1 MNTQHFK
8 KGDLLKKAVNED
20 EHSVLR
26 VVSVSENDVM
36 VIDCIKKSM
45 PKWCGKNELEGYEVE
60 RENEAD
66 IELSP
71 SALKKAYDRYNMIS
85 SILPYIGNIQVRTQ
99 LIHMTAEQHDISE
112 QTVRKYI
119 CDYLAANDVAAL
131 APRSRTERALSKDE
145 EIMKKSLNIGYYSSK
160 KKWSL
165 KTCYIWMLDK
175 FYCNENG
182 KLLEEYPS
190 INQFRYFYRKYNK
203 TSKELISRN
212 GLSYYQRNQRPLVGD
227 GVQEFAGTIG
237 MGMLDSTICDIY
249 LVNASAAVTGR
260 PVLTLCVDAYSG
272 IVCGYSLSWEGAVYS
287 LRNLMVN
294 VISDK
299 VEHCRKFGIEITE
312 QQWPCLGLPLK
323 MVTDQGS
330 EYKGCNFEQ
339 IADLGIELINLKS
352 YRAELKGPVEKAF
365 DTIQGYME
373 PYLKGYGYVEPDF
386 QERGAH
392 DYRKDACLTLTQYET
407 ILLHCI
413 IFYNSNRV
421 LEDFRMTEEMIAD
434 DLRPIPCEIWKWAEE
449 NYGANFI
456 DVDKEQIVLT
466 LLPRTIA
473 RFTRKGLSANGLF
486 YHNRL
491 YQEDYLEGR
500 SCEVAYDPD
509 SSNRVWLIEN
519 GSYIQFELIQ
529 SRFKNKSLEAV
540 AGMKSKQRHL
550 VKAEQENKTQAEI
563 DLARSI
569 RLITDGVKKNENV
582 SIKNI
587 RENRKKEEIKAHKN
601 HVREAGL

>member
-1 MNTQHFK
+1 MNTEHLK

-20 EHSVLR
+20 EYSLVR
-26 VVSVSENDVM
+26 VVSISENDVM

-45 PKWCGKNELEGYEVE
+45 PKWCGKDELEGYEVE
-60 RENEAD
+60 QENEAD

-71 SALKKAYDRYNMIS
+71 PALKKAYDRYNMIS

-227 GVQEFAGTIG
+227 GVQKFAGTIG
-237 MGMLDSTICDIY
+237 MGMLDSTVCDIY
-249 LVNASAAVTGR
+249 LVNESAEVIGR
-260 PVLTLCVDAYSG
+260 PVLTLCVDAFSG
-272 IVCGYSLSWEGAVYS
+272 LVCGYSLLWEGAVYS
-287 LRNLMVN
+287 LRDLMLN

-299 VEHCRKFGIEITE
+299 VEHCRKFGIDITE

-330 EYKGCNFEQ
+330 EYKSSNFEQ
-339 IADLGIELINLKS
+339 ISDLGVELINLKS

-365 DTIQGYME
+365 DVIQGYME

-421 LEDFRMTEEMIAD
+421 IENFRMTEEMIAD
-434 DLRPIPCEIWKWAEE
+434 DLRPIPSEIWAWAAE

-456 DVDKEQIVLT
+456 NVDKDRLILT

-473 RFTRKGLSANGLF
+473 RFTRKGLSVNGLL
-486 YHNRL
+486 YHNKL
-491 YQEDYLEGR
+491 YQEAYLEGR

-519 GSYIQFELIQ
+519 GSYNQFDLTE

-540 AGMKSKQRHL
+540 AGMKSKQRQL

-569 RLITDGVKKNENV
+569 RLITDSAKKNENV

-587 RENRKKEEIKAHKN
+587 RENRKKEEIKVHKN

>member
-1 MNTQHFK
+1 MNTEHLK

-20 EHSVLR
+20 EYSVLR
-26 VVSVSENDVM
+26 VVAVSENDVM
-36 VIDCIKKSM
+36 LIDCIKKSM
-45 PKWCGKNELEGYEVE
+45 PKWYGMDELEGYEVE
-60 RENEAD
+60 QENEAD

-71 SALKKAYDRYNMIS
+71 PALKKAYDRYNMIS

-175 FYCNENG
+175 FYRNENG

-237 MGMLDSTICDIY
+237 MGMLDSTVCDIY
-249 LVNASAAVTGR
+249 LVNEASEVVGR
-260 PVLTLCVDAYSG
+260 PVLTFCVDAFSG
-272 IVCGYSLSWEGAVYS
+272 VICGYSLSWEGGVYS
-287 LRNLMVN
+287 LKDLMAN

-365 DTIQGYME
+365 DVIQGYME

-392 DYRKDACLTLTQYET
+392 DYRKDACLTLSQYEA
-407 ILLHCI
+407 ILLNCI

-421 LEDFRMTEEMIAD
+421 MENFRMTEEMIAD
-434 DLRPIPCEIWKWAEE
+434 DLRPIPCEIWKWAAE

-456 DVDKEQIVLT
+456 NVDKDRLILT

-473 RFTRKGLSANGLF
+473 RFTRKGLSVNGLL
-486 YHNRL
+486 YHNKL
-491 YQEDYLEGR
+491 YQEAYLEGR

-519 GSYIQFELIQ
+519 GSYIQFELTE

-540 AGMKSKQRHL
+540 EGMKSKQRQL
-550 VKAEQENKTQAEI
+550 VKAEQESKTQAEI

-582 SIKNI
+582 SIKHI
-587 RENRKKEEIKAHKN
+587 RENRKKEEIKVHKN

>member
-1 MNTQHFK
+1 MNTEYFK

-20 EHSVLR
+20 EYSVLR
-26 VVSVSENDVM
+26 VVSVSENDVV

-45 PKWCGKNELEGYEVE
+45 PKWYGMDELEGYEVE
-60 RENEAD
+60 QENEAD

-71 SALKKAYDRYNMIS
+71 PALKKAYDRYNMIS

-119 CDYLAANDVAAL
+119 CDYLAANDVVAL
-131 APRSRTERALSKDE
+131 APQEREQKALNADQQNMRKILNMYFFST
-145 EIMKKSLNIGYYSSK
+145 KKR
-160 KKWSL
+160 SL
-165 KTCYIWMLDK
+165 KNCFNLMLAK
-175 FYCNENG
+175 YYCDETG
-182 KLLEEYPS
+182 QLLPEHPS
-190 INQFRYFYRKYNK
+190 IYQFRYFFRKYNQK
-203 TSKELISRN
+203 SKEYISRN
-212 GLSYYQRNQRPLVGD
+212 GLSFYQRNLRPLIGD
-227 GVQEFAGTIG
+227 GVQGFAGTIG
-237 MGMLDSTICDIY
+237 MGMLDSTIANIY
-249 LVNASAAVTGR
+249 VCSNGEVIGR
-260 PVLTLCVDAYSG
+260 PELTFCVDAYSG
-272 IVCGYSLSWEGAVYS
+272 VICGYSLSWEGGVYS
-287 LRNLMVN
+287 LRDLMLN

-299 VEHCRKFGIEITE
+299 VEHCRKFGIDITE

-330 EYKGCNFEQ
+330 EYKSSNFEQ
-339 IADLGIELINLKS
+339 ISDLGVELINLKS

-365 DTIQGYME
+365 DVIQGYME

-421 LEDFRMTEEMIAD
+421 IENFRMTEEMIAD
-434 DLRPIPCEIWKWAEE
+434 DLRPIPSEIWAWAAE

-456 DVDKEQIVLT
+456 NVDKDRLILT

-473 RFTRKGLSANGLF
+473 RFTRKGLSVNGLL
-486 YHNRL
+486 YHNKL
-491 YQEDYLEGR
+491 YQEAYLEGR

-519 GSYIQFELIQ
+519 GSYNQFDLTE

-540 AGMKSKQRHL
+540 AGMKSKQRQL

-569 RLITDGVKKNENV
+569 RLITDSAKKNENV

-587 RENRKKEEIKAHKN
+587 RENRKKEEIKVHKN

>member
-1 MNTQHFK
+1 MNTEYFK

-20 EHSVLR
+20 EYSVLR

-45 PKWCGKNELEGYEVE
+45 PKWYGMDELEGYEVE
-60 RENEAD
+60 QENEAD

-71 SALKKAYDRYNMIS
+71 PALKKAYDRYNMIS

-119 CDYLAANDVAAL
+119 CDYLAANDVVAL
-131 APRSRTERALSKDE
+131 APQEREQKALNADQQNMRKILNMYFFST
-145 EIMKKSLNIGYYSSK
+145 KKR
-160 KKWSL
+160 SL
-165 KTCYIWMLDK
+165 KNCFNLMLAK
-175 FYCNENG
+175 YYCDETG
-182 KLLEEYPS
+182 QLLPEHPS
-190 INQFRYFYRKYNK
+190 IYQFRYFFRKYNQK
-203 TSKELISRN
+203 SKEYISRN
-212 GLSYYQRNQRPLVGD
+212 GLSFYQRNLRPLIGD
-227 GVQEFAGTIG
+227 GVQGFAGTIG
-237 MGMLDSTICDIY
+237 MGMLDSTIANIY
-249 LVNASAAVTGR
+249 VCSNGEVIGR
-260 PVLTLCVDAYSG
+260 PELTFCVDAYSG
-272 IVCGYSLSWEGAVYS
+272 VICGYSLSWEGGVYS
-287 LRNLMVN
+287 LRDLMLN

-299 VEHCRKFGIEITE
+299 VEHCRKFGIDITE

-330 EYKGCNFEQ
+330 EYKSSNFEQ
-339 IADLGIELINLKS
+339 ISDLGVELINLKS

-365 DTIQGYME
+365 DVIQGYME

-421 LEDFRMTEEMIAD
+421 IENFRMTEEMIAD
-434 DLRPIPCEIWKWAEE
+434 DLRPIPSEIWAWAAE

-456 DVDKEQIVLT
+456 NVDKDRLILT

-473 RFTRKGLSANGLF
+473 RFTRKGLSVNGLL
-486 YHNRL
+486 YHNKL
-491 YQEDYLEGR
+491 YQEAYLEGR

-519 GSYIQFELIQ
+519 GSYNQFDLTE

-540 AGMKSKQRHL
+540 AGMKSKQRQL

-569 RLITDGVKKNENV
+569 RLITDSAKKNENV

-587 RENRKKEEIKAHKN
+587 RENRKKEEIKVHKN

>member
-1 MNTQHFK
+1 MNTERFK
-8 KGDLLKKAVNED
+8 KGDLLKKVINED
-20 EHSVLR
+20 EYLLMR
-26 VVSVSENDVM
+26 VVFISENDVM
-36 VIDCIKKSM
+36 LIDCIKKSM
-45 PKWCGKNELEGYEVE
+45 PKWYGMDELEGYEVE
-60 RENEAD
+60 QENEAD

-71 SALKKAYDRYNMIS
+71 PALKKAYDRYNMIS

-131 APRSRTERALSKDE
+131 APQEREQKALNADQQNMRKILNMYFFST
-145 EIMKKSLNIGYYSSK
+145 KKR
-160 KKWSL
+160 SL
-165 KTCYIWMLDK
+165 KNCFNLMLAK
-175 FYCNENG
+175 YYCDETG
-182 KLLEEYPS
+182 QLLPEHPS
-190 INQFRYFYRKYNK
+190 IYQFRYFFRKYNQK
-203 TSKELISRN
+203 SKEYISRN
-212 GLSYYQRNQRPLVGD
+212 GLSFYQRNLRPLIGD
-227 GVQEFAGTIG
+227 GVQGFAGTIG
-237 MGMLDSTICDIY
+237 MGMLDSTIANIY
-249 LVNASAAVTGR
+249 VCSNGEVIGR
-260 PVLTLCVDAYSG
+260 PELTFCVDAYSG
-272 IVCGYSLSWEGAVYS
+272 VICGYSLSWEGGVYS
-287 LRNLMVN
+287 LKDLMAN

-365 DTIQGYME
+365 DVIQGYME

-386 QERGAH
+386 RERGAH
-392 DYRKDACLTLTQYET
+392 DYRKDACLTLSQYEA
-407 ILLHCI
+407 ILLNCI

-421 LEDFRMTEEMIAD
+421 IENFRMTEEMIAD
-434 DLRPIPCEIWKWAEE
+434 DLRPIPCEIWKWAAE

-456 DVDKEQIVLT
+456 NVDKDRLILT

-473 RFTRKGLSANGLF
+473 RFTRKGLSVNGLL
-486 YHNRL
+486 YHNKL
-491 YQEDYLEGR
+491 YQEAYLEGR

-519 GSYIQFELIQ
+519 GSYIHFDLTQ
-529 SRFKNKSLEAV
+529 SRFKDKSLEAV
-540 AGMKSKQRHL
+540 ADMKSKQRQL
-550 VKAEQENKTQAEI
+550 VKAEQESKTQAEI

-569 RLITDGVKKNENV
+569 RLITDSVKKNENV

-587 RENRKKEEIKAHKN
+587 RENRKKEEIKTHKN

>member
-1 MNTQHFK
+1 MNTERFK

-20 EHSVLR
+20 EYSVLR
-26 VVSVSENDVM
+26 VVSISENDVM

-45 PKWCGKNELEGYEVE
+45 PKWCGIKKLEGYEVE
-60 RENEAD
+60 QECEAD
-66 IELSP
+66 IKLSP

-85 SILPYIGNIQVRTQ
+85 SILPYIGNVQVRSQ
-99 LIHMTAEQHDISE
+99 LIHMTAEQHDVSE

-119 CDYLAANDVAAL
+119 CDYLAANHVSAL
-131 APRSRTERALSKDE
+131 APQEREQKALTVDE
-145 EIMKKSLNIGYYSSK
+145 KNMRKSLNKWYYTTK
-160 KKWSL
+160 KRSL
-165 KTCYIWMLDK
+165 KNCYTLMLEK
-175 FYCNENG
+175 YYCDETG
-182 KLLEEYPS
+182 QLLPEHPS
-190 INQFRYFYRKYNK
+190 MYQFRYFFRKYNQK
-203 TSKELISRN
+203 SKEYISRN
-212 GLSYYQRNQRPLVGD
+212 GLSFYQRNQRPLTGGG

-249 LVNASAAVTGR
+249 LVNESAEVIGR

-299 VEHCRKFGIEITE
+299 VEHCRKFGIDITE

-323 MVTDQGS
+323 MLSDQGS

-339 IADLGIELINLKS
+339 ISDLGIELINLKS
-352 YRAELKGPVEKAF
+352 YRAELKGSVEKAF

-392 DYRKDACLTLTQYET
+392 DYRKDACLTLSQYEA
-407 ILLHCI
+407 ILLNCI

-421 LEDFRMTEEMIAD
+421 IEDFRMTEEMIAD

-456 DVDKEQIVLT
+456 NVDKDRLILA

-473 RFTRKGLSANGLF
+473 RFTRKGLSVNGLL
-486 YHNRL
+486 YHNKL
-491 YQEDYLEGR
+491 YQEAYLEGR

-509 SSNRVWLIEN
+509 SSNRVWMIEN
-519 GSYIQFELIQ
+519 GSYIQFDLTQ

-540 AGMKSKQRHL
+540 EGMKAKQRQL

-569 RLITDGVKKNENV
+569 RLITDGAKKNENV

-587 RENRKKEEIKAHKN
+587 RENRKKEEIKVHKN